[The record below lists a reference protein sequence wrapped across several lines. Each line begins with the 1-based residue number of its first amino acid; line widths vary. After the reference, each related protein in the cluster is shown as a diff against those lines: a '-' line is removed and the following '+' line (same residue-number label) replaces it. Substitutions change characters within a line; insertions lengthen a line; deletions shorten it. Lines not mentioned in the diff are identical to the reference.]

1 MSEMRKIMQRFD
13 VMTPTNFNWMA
24 ILSQKENKFFIT
36 IYAFPKEPYP
46 YPKMYYVDLSNKKDV
61 LFWCQHLNQFP
72 TVKTIL
78 EKALN

>member
-1 MSEMRKIMQRFD
+1 MSEMKKIMQRFD

-24 ILSQKENKFFIT
+24 SVTKKENKPFIT
-36 IYAFPKEPYP
+36 IYAFPKEPDP
-46 YPKMYYVDLSNKKDV
+46 YPKMYYVDLSNKNDV
-61 LFWCQHLNQFP
+61 LFWIRHLQQFP